1 MSFCSRVKQELSK
14 LPPARTCCAVA
25 ESYGVLLFCNTFSPN
40 AIRIVT
46 ESRDFAQRLPKLFQK
61 AFGLQFCQRLRAVRP
76 VKVDLE
82 VEEGEWF
89 PWAGGCRVLATPG
102 HTPGHISLYLEQ
114 EQVLITGDAA
124 VAEGGRLELA
134 NPQFCLDLE
143 QAEHSLERL
152 RNTPCTRYICYHGGV
167 LEKGGRSLPVVDSAV

>member
-61 AFGLQFCQRLRAVRP
+61 AFGLQFDQLPESTLLPYRQEGAGPLVLDREAVEALG
-76 VKVDLE
+76 VE
-82 VEEGEWF
+82 VREY
-89 PWAGGCRVLATPG
+89 PLALAGRYVRHDTDALA
-102 HTPGHISLYLEQ
+102 
-114 EQVLITGDAA
+114 
-124 VAEGGRLELA
+124 
-134 NPQFCLDLE
+134 
-143 QAEHSLERL
+143 
-152 RNTPCTRYICYHGGV
+152 
-167 LEKGGRSLPVVDSAV
+167 SAVMEVYRHRKLR